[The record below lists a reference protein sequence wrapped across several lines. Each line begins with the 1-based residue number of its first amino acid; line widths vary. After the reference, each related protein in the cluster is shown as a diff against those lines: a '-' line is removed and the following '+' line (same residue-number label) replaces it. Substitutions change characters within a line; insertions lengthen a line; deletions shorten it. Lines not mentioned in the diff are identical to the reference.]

1 MTHSSPSCTI
11 ETNLERSFH
20 HFWVLRIP
28 VCCFCGTFDDNWKVL
43 VPAIQWIGWYC
54 VIPRLGGSF
63 LKMKRTRDEGRIST
77 SCKNEFDKLSKKY
90 SPNLPAF
97 EQKNRR
103 NTKNNFVSRSQTFVE
118 SGSIVS
124 EESVLIVE

>member
-1 MTHSSPSCTI
+1 
-11 ETNLERSFH
+11 
-20 HFWVLRIP
+20 
-28 VCCFCGTFDDNWKVL
+28 
-43 VPAIQWIGWYC
+43 
-54 VIPRLGGSF
+54 
-63 LKMKRTRDEGRIST
+63 MKRTRDEGRIST